1 MLEQPD
7 FMNIIKINR
16 LMQLSGRVAA
26 FAIVCSSVLFSCQ
39 SAEQTQEEAKV
50 ATEQT
55 AIADTVQ
62 RRPAP
67 DFFVIPPGMER
78 KRVWLC
84 DDASKDVFH
93 TTNTCEALRPCNGAF
108 RNVSLQRAIEE
119 YGRYNCE
126 ICSKELSDIFDA
138 EKVRG

>member
-1 MLEQPD
+1 
-7 FMNIIKINR
+7 MNITLINR
-16 LMQLSGRVAA
+16 FLKWSGKATA
-26 FAIVCSSVLFSCQ
+26 LAIVCSTLLFACQ
-39 SAEQTQEEAKV
+39 SAEQPQEEANV

-55 AIADTVQ
+55 AAAADTVQ

-67 DFFVIPPGMER
+67 DFYVIPPGMER
-78 KRVWLC
+78 KRVWVC

-93 TTNTCEALRPCNGAF
+93 TKNTCEALRPCNGAF

-126 ICSKELSDIFDA
+126 ICSKELSDIFDD
-138 EKVRG
+138 KKIRG